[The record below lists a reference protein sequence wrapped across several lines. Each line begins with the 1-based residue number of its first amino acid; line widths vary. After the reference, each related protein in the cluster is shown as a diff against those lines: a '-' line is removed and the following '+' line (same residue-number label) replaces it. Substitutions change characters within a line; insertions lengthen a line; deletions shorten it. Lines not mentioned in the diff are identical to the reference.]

1 MHLLKRDF
9 FKPVAAFQRQCR
21 SDMPS
26 LICRSTSPCMWMEP
40 EDINV
45 LLRDFALIRKALSD
59 PICRK
64 RTEQQAAERWRCK
77 FVYWERQLRR
87 VTVRVSAN

>member
-9 FKPVAAFQRQCR
+9 LKPVAAFNAIQYRP
-21 SDMPS
+21 DTAS
-26 LICRSTSPCMWMEP
+26 LICRSTSPCMSMES

-64 RTEQQAAERWRCK
+64 RTERQAAERWRCK
-77 FVYWERQLRR
+77 FVYGKGGCAE
-87 VTVRVSAN
+87 